1 MFTRIILLTT
11 FLVFASLSPVLAQSQ
26 QKRQFIRDAEV
37 ENTIRTFGTPIFQ
50 AAGLD
55 PAAVRINLIVDS
67 TLNAFVAGGQNIFFH
82 TGLLVRSENPG
93 QLIGVMAH
101 ETGHI
106 AGGHLIRGNDA
117 MANAS
122 TEAIIATLLAAAAG
136 AASGRADA
144 GMAMALGGNELAM
157 RNLLAFS
164 RSQEQQ
170 ADQMGMRFLDDTH
183 QSGKGLLEFF
193 EILGD
198 QEALVSARQDP
209 YVRTH
214 PLTRDRVAF
223 VREQVEKSRW
233 SNVPWPPEW
242 VEMHKRMK
250 AKLFAFIEP
259 PIRTFQRY
267 KETDQ
272 SIEARY
278 ARAVAAYRKPDLP
291 MALGLIDGLI
301 KERPNDPYFWE
312 LKGQM
317 LFENARGAEAI
328 EPYRK
333 AVKLLP
339 DSALLRVSLGQVLI
353 ETEDPAQLMEAENN
367 LTAAVHLE
375 PENVFGWQQLAIAY
389 GRNGKEGMA
398 SYALAE
404 FYLATGKLPEASFHA
419 NKAEQLLGK
428 QGSIW
433 LRIQDIKEHASQVK
447 ADRERARKWW

>member
-1 MFTRIILLTT
+1 MT
-11 FLVFASLSPVLAQSQ
+11 FLLAASVPPALAQTQ
-26 QKRQFIRDAEV
+26 PKRHFIRDAEV

-55 PAAVRINLIVDS
+55 PAAVRISLIVDS
-67 TLNAFVAGGQNIFFH
+67 SLNAFVAGGQNIFFH
-82 TGLLVRSENPG
+82 TGLLIRSEHPG

-106 AGGHLIRGNDA
+106 AGGHLIRGSDA

-136 AASGRADA
+136 AASGRGDV
-144 GMAMALGGNELAM
+144 AMAGAMGGSELAM
-157 RNLLAFS
+157 RSLLAFS
-164 RSQEQQ
+164 RSQESQ
-170 ADQMGMRFLDDTH
+170 ADQMAMRFLSDTH
-183 QSGKGLLEFF
+183 QSGRGLLEFF

-214 PLTRDRVAF
+214 PLTRDRVSF
-223 VREQVEKSRW
+223 VRSAVESSPFAKS
-233 SNVPWPPEW
+233 PWPPEW
-242 VEMHKRMK
+242 IEMHQRMK
-250 AKLFAFIEP
+250 AKLFGFIEP
-259 PIRTFQRY
+259 PVRTFQRY
-267 KETDQ
+267 KESDP

-291 MALGLIDGLI
+291 MALGLIDGLL
-301 KERPNDPYFWE
+301 KERPKDPYFWE

-339 DSALLRVSLGQVLI
+339 DSALLRISLGQVLI
-353 ETEDPAQLMEAENN
+353 ESEDPAMLNEAETH
-367 LTAAVHLE
+367 LTVAVNRE
-375 PENVFGWQQLAIAY
+375 PESVFGWQQLAIAF

-404 FYLATGKLPEASFHA
+404 HYILLGKLSEALFHA
-419 NKAEQLLGK
+419 NKAEQALGK
-428 QGSIW
+428 QGAMW
-433 LRIQDIKEHASQVK
+433 LRIQDIKERASQVK
-447 ADRERARKWW
+447 ADRDRARKWW

>member
-1 MFTRIILLTT
+1 
-11 FLVFASLSPVLAQSQ
+11 
-26 QKRQFIRDAEV
+26 
-37 ENTIRTFGTPIFQ
+37 
-50 AAGLD
+50 LD
-55 PAAVRINLIVDS
+55 PAAIRINLIIDP
-67 TLNAFVAGGQNIFFH
+67 TLNAYVAGGQNIFFH
-82 TGLLVRSENPG
+82 TGLLIRSENPG

-106 AGGHLIRGNDA
+106 AGGHLIRSTDA

-122 TEAIIATLLAAAAG
+122 TEAILATLLAAAAG
-136 AASGRADA
+136 AASGRGDA
-144 GMAMALGGNELAM
+144 AMAMALGGNELAM

-170 ADQMGMRFLDDTH
+170 ADQMAMRFLDDTH
-183 QSGKGLLEFF
+183 QSGRGLVEFF

-198 QEALVSARQDP
+198 QEALVSTRQDP

-223 VREQVEKSRW
+223 VRNAVDLSPYAKT
-233 SNVPWPPEW
+233 PWPPEW
-242 VEMHKRMK
+242 IEMHRRMK

-267 KETDQ
+267 KETDT

-278 ARAVAAYRKPDLP
+278 ARAVAAYRKPDLT

-333 AVKLLP
+333 AVGLLP
-339 DSALLRVSLGQVLI
+339 DNALLRIALGQILI
-353 ETEDPAQLMEAENN
+353 ESEDASKLVEAETH
-367 LTAAVHLE
+367 LTAAVNRE
-375 PENVFGWQQLAIAY
+375 PEDLFAWQQLAIAF
-389 GRNGKEGMA
+389 GRDGKEGMA
-398 SYALAE
+398 AYALAE
-404 FYLATGKLPEASFHA
+404 HYMLAGKLSEALFHA

-428 QGSIW
+428 QGSVW
-433 LRIQDIKEHASQVK
+433 LRIQDIKERASQVK
-447 ADRERARKWW
+447 ADRDRSRKWW

>member
-1 MFTRIILLTT
+1 MPP
-11 FLVFASLSPVLAQSQ
+11 ALAQSQ
-26 QKRQFIRDAEV
+26 SKRQFIRDAEV

-55 PAAVRINLIVDS
+55 PAAIRINLIVDP

-82 TGLLVRSENPG
+82 TGLLVRSEHPG

-136 AASGRADA
+136 AATGRGDV
-144 GMAMALGGNELAM
+144 AMAGAIGGNELAM

-170 ADQMGMRFLDDTH
+170 ADQMAMRFLDDTR
-183 QSGKGLLEFF
+183 QSGKGLIEFF

-198 QEALVSARQDP
+198 QEALVSSRQDP

-214 PLTRDRVAF
+214 PLTRDRVSF
-223 VREQVEKSRW
+223 VRNAVDHSPYSKA
-233 SNVPWPPEW
+233 PWPAEW
-242 VEMHKRMK
+242 IEMHQRMK

-267 KETDQ
+267 KESDT
-272 SIEARY
+272 SLVARY
-278 ARAVAAYRKPDLP
+278 ARAVAAYRKPDIP
-291 MALGLIDGLI
+291 MALGLIDGLL

-328 EPYRK
+328 EPYRR

-339 DSALLRVSLGQVLI
+339 DSALLRISLGQVLI
-353 ETEDPAQLMEAENN
+353 ETEDQAVLGEAQTH
-367 LTAAVHLE
+367 LTAAVNRE
-375 PENVFGWQQLAIAY
+375 PEDVFAWQQLAIAY
-389 GRNGKEGMA
+389 GRDGKDGMA

-404 FYLATGKLPEASFHA
+404 HYMLTGKLAEAQFHA

-428 QGSIW
+428 QGTVW
-433 LRIQDIKEHASQVK
+433 LRIQDIKERASQVK
-447 ADRERARKWW
+447 ADRDRGRKWW